1 MNRNSRMFTVSLAL
15 SLAMCLALAAMP
27 ALATAEGVVNINT
40 ADPDTLSLL
49 PRIGPTVA
57 QRIVEFRED
66 NGGFKSTEE
75 LMLVKG
81 IGERTYE
88 LIRPYVVV
96 EGQTTLTEKVSARQ
110 SSTAGSDDT

>member
-1 MNRNSRMFTVSLAL
+1 MNRNSRTFPL
-15 SLAMCLALAAMP
+15 SLILCLALAAMP
-27 ALATAEGVVNINT
+27 ALVMAADGVVNINT
-40 ADPDTLSLL
+40 ADADTLSLL

-57 QRIVEFRED
+57 QRIVAFRED
-66 NGGFKSTEE
+66 NGGFKTAEE

-96 EGQTTLTEKVSARQ
+96 EGETTLSEKVSAPR
-110 SSTAGSDDT
+110 SSTGESDDS